1 MKMATIIKTGYTS
14 GVYGCSGEYFTLIA
28 INGKNHSSIKFNG
41 MYGAEER
48 VRTELEKYGY
58 NFFYTNGEYGKL
70 NSREIH
76 KPTNYSEYDLIN
88 GGKLKELAKSLVN
101 KRKVNA

>member
-1 MKMATIIKTGYTS
+1 MKIATIIKTGYTA

-28 INGKNHSSIKFNG
+28 INGKNHSYIKFNG

-48 VRTELEKYGY
+48 VRSELEKYGY
-58 NFFYTNGEYGKL
+58 YFFYTNTEYGKL

-88 GGKLKELAKSLVN
+88 GGKLKELAKSLIN
-101 KRKVNA
+101 KKVKG

>member
-1 MKMATIIKTGYTS
+1 MRLHTIIKTGYTAGS
-14 GVYGCSGEYFTLIA
+14 YGCSGEYFTLIM
-28 INGKNHSSIKFNG
+28 INGSKTSSIKFNG

-48 VRTELEKYGY
+48 VRTYLNKKGY
-58 NFFYTNGEYGKL
+58 KDFYTNGEYGKL

-88 GGKLKELAKSLVN
+88 GGKLDEQIKALRGGSK
-101 KRKVNA
+101 

>member
-1 MKMATIIKTGYTS
+1 MKMATIIKTGYTA

-28 INGKNHSSIKFNG
+28 INGKKHSAIKFNG
-41 MYGAEER
+41 LYGAEER
-48 VRTELEKYGY
+48 VARELEKYGY
-58 NFFYTNGEYGKL
+58 NFFYTSGEYGRL

-76 KPTNYSEYDLIN
+76 KPTNYSEYDLIE

-101 KRKVNA
+101 TRSK